1 MIFHFINII
10 MNFMH
15 ILKTNKKNQII
26 VREGIIQDDTFFFL
40 IKKKNKNLPLIS
52 IPHSYIHIIFIF
64 VNFTHTFCILLSY
77 LLTIYYAS
85 DISQNYCFFY
95 SRQ

>member
-26 VREGIIQDDTFFFL
+26 VREGIIQDDTFF
-40 IKKKNKNLPLIS
+40 
-52 IPHSYIHIIFIF
+52 
-64 VNFTHTFCILLSY
+64 
-77 LLTIYYAS
+77 
-85 DISQNYCFFY
+85 CFD
-95 SRQ
+95 